1 MKMDRKLRILVICQ
15 HNSGRSQIAEAYLKK
30 FGGEHFMVESAGL
43 QPADSVNPLVVEV
56 MQEEGFDLSRNKPQS
71 VFELFKQGK
80 LYDHVITVC
89 ADTESQCPIF
99 PGITQRWH
107 WPFPDPAAVQGSHA
121 EKTDQVRN
129 IRDMIKKGLLNPP
142 EGAFSFQSLIHK

>member
-1 MKMDRKLRILVICQ
+1 MAQKLRILFICQ

-30 FGGEHFMVESAGL
+30 IAGEHFHIESAGL
-43 QPADSVNPLVVEV
+43 EPADGVNPLVIEV
-56 MQEEGFDLSRNKPQS
+56 MQQEGLDLSPNKSQS

-80 LYDHVITVC
+80 LYDRVITVC

-99 PGITQRWH
+99 PGITRRWH

-121 EKTDQVRN
+121 EKIDQVRN
-129 IRDMIKKGLLNPP
+129 IRNMIKEGLLNPP
-142 EGAFSFQSLIHK
+142 EGAFSFQSLLRK